1 VIRTVKTTKERAKMK
16 QENIRENYLQEKVR
30 KYQNTE
36 TSIEAMKARHE
47 EELKPLL
54 ELKQGLADQIKG
66 FLLRVGSRFMKTKYG
81 DPGIYTKLSFRVEDQ
96 DAFKTHV
103 ITTKSWDLLNW
114 GVRRTTAESYNTV
127 HNRYPPGVEVTK
139 SSELRV
145 TAPTPTGTR
154 RRTKGTEIEENEF
167 NAFE

>member
-1 VIRTVKTTKERAKMK
+1 MATKERVKKME
-16 QENIRENYLQEKVR
+16 QGNIREDYIKEKVR
-30 KYQNTE
+30 KYENTKK
-36 TSIEAMKARHE
+36 SIEAMKARHE

-54 ELKQGLADQIKG
+54 ELQAGLGAQIKG
-66 FLLRVGSRFMKTKYG
+66 FLLRVGTRFMKTKYG

-96 DAFKTHV
+96 DAFKTYV

-114 GVRRTTAESYNTV
+114 GVRRTTAESFHVV
-127 HNRYPPGVEVTK
+127 HKKYPPGVDVTK
-139 SSELRV
+139 TSELRV

-154 RRTKGTEIEENEF
+154 KKTKTTEVDEF

>member
-1 VIRTVKTTKERAKMK
+1 VATVKEKSKERAKMK
-16 QENIRENYLQEKVR
+16 ESNIRENYLQEKVH
-30 KYQNTE
+30 KYE
-36 TSIEAMKARHE
+36 KIKTSIEAMKARHE

-54 ELKQGLADQIKG
+54 ELQQGLADQIKG
-66 FLLRVGSRFMKTKYG
+66 FLLRIGTRFMKTKYG

-103 ITTKSWDLLNW
+103 ITHKAWDLLIW
-114 GVRRTTAESYNTV
+114 GVRRTAAESYSVV
-127 HNRYPPGVEVTK
+127 HNQYPPGVVVTK
-139 SSELRV
+139 TSELRV

-154 RRTKGTEIEENEF
+154 RKSKTAEVEEDKF